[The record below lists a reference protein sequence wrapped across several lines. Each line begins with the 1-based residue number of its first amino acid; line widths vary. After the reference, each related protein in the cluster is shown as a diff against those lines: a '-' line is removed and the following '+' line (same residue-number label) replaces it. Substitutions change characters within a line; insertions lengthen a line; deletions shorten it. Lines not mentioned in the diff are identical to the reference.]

1 MDSGVESL
9 HRSDPPVLMGD
20 LLADDYQHL
29 YKEASPWPH
38 IVIDGLINPAVI
50 AAAES
55 EELKPALGLP
65 LRHATRQIKAETPRP
80 SGPSAL
86 AILQALCGESFVAFL
101 EGLTGINGLIPDP
114 AHYWAG
120 LHVFPLGAF
129 QALHRDFRVHPI
141 TRLFHRVNVLVYLNS
156 DWRSDYGGDLELWTS
171 DGSNC
176 ERRIPPGA
184 GTSLIFE
191 SSWAAVH
198 GVPDRIRCPANRA
211 RLSLASNYYTVAAG
225 PGPRES
231 MFRRP
236 KRPEDPWYMGFPSFE
251 RRIFNEFREFV
262 RPGSTFEKCPP
273 TVKGHPLIPDVPVV

>member
-1 MDSGVESL
+1 MDSGVESR
-9 HRSDPPVLMGD
+9 HRSDLPVLMGG
-20 LLADDYQHL
+20 LFADDYQQG

-38 IVIDGLINPAVI
+38 VVIDGLINPAVI

-55 EELKPALGLP
+55 EELELALSLP

-86 AILQALCGESFVAFL
+86 AILQALCGQRFLAFL
-101 EGLTGINGLIPDP
+101 EDLTGIAGLIPDP

-120 LHVFPLGAF
+120 LQVFPPGAF

-156 DWRSDYGGDLELWTS
+156 DWRTDYGGDLELWAS
-171 DGSNC
+171 DASTC
-176 ERRIPPGA
+176 VRRIPPDA
-184 GTSLIFE
+184 GTSVIFE
-191 SSWAAVH
+191 CSSAAIH
-198 GVPDRIRCPANRA
+198 GVPDPIRCPSNRA
-211 RLSLASNYYTVAAG
+211 RLSLASNYYTVAPG

-231 MFRRP
+231 VFRRP

-251 RRIFNEFREFV
+251 RRIFGEFREFV
-262 RPGSTFEKCPP
+262 RPGATFER
-273 TVKGHPLIPDVPVV
+273 